1 MPIFIFS
8 IMVDPATEVEIK
20 EVAAPDF
27 LLAVHTLASWRRPAL
42 SGRWCARKRRG
53 QARAGLRLHG
63 TFAGLP

>member
-27 LLAVHTLASWRRPAL
+27 LLAVHTLASWRP
-42 SGRWCARKRRG
+42 GIHIVKFEG
-53 QARAGLRLHG
+53 V
-63 TFAGLP
+63 FAEYFAHA